1 MTKDMKFYLK
11 LFSSTFYLSAFTFG
25 GGYVIIPL
33 MKKKFVDEYQWIEE
47 KEILDLT
54 AIAQSTPGAM
64 AVNAAIL
71 IGYRMAGILG
81 AVITI
86 LGTILPPLIILT
98 VISLAYS
105 AFIENQIVKLILRG
119 MQAGVAAVVIDVS
132 LTMILGVLKGKKIIP
147 NSDYGYGRCL
157 CCYFSFGHQCRVYYP
172 C

>member
-64 AVNAAIL
+64 AVNVAIL

-105 AFIENQIVKLILRG
+105 AFIENQIVKLILRECK
-119 MQAGVAAVVIDVS
+119 QV
-132 LTMILGVLKGKKIIP
+132 
-147 NSDYGYGRCL
+147 
-157 CCYFSFGHQCRVYYP
+157 
-172 C
+172 